1 MLGLLSRQRAI
12 LVNIEGKRMSGTVAA
27 ICICPI
33 AGGAMQQVSEVEA
46 IAGRGLQGDRYAT
59 GEGSFNKGNLGLRQV
74 TLISDQFFSE
84 SGFEPIDSRR
94 NIVTQGVELLPLIGR
109 TFWVGEAQLRGIKYC
124 TPCERPNN
132 LAGKERS
139 FKQAFSDRGG
149 LIAAVVESGRIQ
161 VGSAIVIPS
170 KG

>member
-1 MLGLLSRQRAI
+1 
-12 LVNIEGKRMSGTVAA
+12 
-27 ICICPI
+27 
-33 AGGAMQQVSEVEA
+33 MQQVSEVEA

-109 TFWVGEAQLRGIKYC
+109 TFWVGAAQFRGIKYC

-149 LIAAVVESGRIQ
+149 LIAAVVESGHIR
-161 VGSAIVIPS
+161 VGDAIIVPT
-170 KG
+170 KGY